1 MDKATIEKAV
11 DSAFDSC
18 LSEIYPLVSQELYP
32 AAFANEYSWLR
43 VKKHPWLYE
52 AAEWGML
59 ALSAGAF
66 VLACAV
72 YFGR

>member
-1 MDKATIEKAV
+1 MWSRLK
-11 DSAFDSC
+11 
-18 LSEIYPLVSQELYP
+18 
-32 AAFANEYSWLR
+32 
-43 VKKHPWLYE
+43 KKHPWLYE

-66 VLACAV
+66 VLACAG

>member
-1 MDKATIEKAV
+1 MWSRLK
-11 DSAFDSC
+11 
-18 LSEIYPLVSQELYP
+18 
-32 AAFANEYSWLR
+32 
-43 VKKHPWLYE
+43 KKHPWLDE

>member
-1 MDKATIEKAV
+1 MWSRLK
-11 DSAFDSC
+11 
-18 LSEIYPLVSQELYP
+18 
-32 AAFANEYSWLR
+32 
-43 VKKHPWLYE
+43 KKHPWLYE

-59 ALSAGAF
+59 ALAAGAF

>member
-43 VKKHPWLYE
+43 VKNVFDLQNSAIRK
-52 AAEWGML
+52 AVKK
-59 ALSAGAF
+59 ALS
-66 VLACAV
+66 VILTNPS
-72 YFGR
+72 